1 MNNSY
6 EDASSK
12 GGVLSVLLVVMLSAL
27 SAVAEAEA
35 ALFAYE
41 RSKSLEALK
50 VSALGDAIPT
60 TTKAARQ
67 ARTVE

>member
-12 GGVLSVLLVVMLSAL
+12 GGVLSAQLVVMLSAL
-27 SAVAEAEA
+27 FAVAEA

-41 RSKSLEALK
+41 MSKSLEALK

-60 TTKAARQ
+60 TTKAAQ
-67 ARTVE
+67 